1 MLFELAVSIKCFG
14 MNIIIQQFRREVV
27 MISKVVR
34 ILREERALVQIV
46 AGAVEP
52 VRVLLEPPILGKTPV
67 IQRMH
72 ATSFPAVLLQYPT
85 ERAMAHMLVPS

>member
-1 MLFELAVSIKCFG
+1 MLCERAVSIEAFG

-27 MISKVVR
+27 MITEVVR
-34 ILREERALVQIV
+34 ILPEERALVQIV

-52 VRVLLEPPILGKTPV
+52 VRILLEPPLLGKTPATHH
-67 IQRMH
+67 MH
-72 ATSFPAVLLQYPT
+72 ATNLPAVLLQYLT